1 MFGLKK
7 NIKKKNLKKMEE
19 KKGKEINIKIFYCF
33 YENFKGKKKVRN
45 LFYIFLFS
53 HFNQI

>member
-19 KKGKEINIKIFYCF
+19 KKGKEINIKNFYCF
-33 YENFKGKKKVRN
+33 YENFEGKKT
-45 LFYIFLFS
+45 
-53 HFNQI
+53 